1 MRTMVIGGTGL
12 LGYHSV
18 NHLLANGH
26 DVTVLS
32 LPPKPEGLFPDSVA
46 IELGNLGEMS
56 DSDLDAVMA
65 GHDWLVFAAGTDP
78 PPMPTDELEPFLES
92 INVTMTQRSLASA
105 RNAGVSRAVV
115 LGSYFAY
122 FDRVWPSLR
131 IAERLPYVGSRLRQ
145 TQAAFD
151 LITDDF
157 GVVALELPYI
167 WGTMPNRSP
176 QWEELIRTL
185 RGDGGPIHYA
195 PGGTMMTSVVHIAE
209 AVLGGL
215 ERGVSGHRYPIGDQ
229 NVTWA
234 ELIAKIAAIDGVERK
249 VVTVRHAQLRAAAK
263 EAAQQLEAAGL
274 DVGIRPVP
282 YVDIQCANTFFDPE
296 PSRIALGL
304 TSGGLD
310 EAIQDQVE
318 MCPIDITKVDSSAL

>member
-1 MRTMVIGGTGL
+1 M
-12 LGYHSV
+12 
-18 NHLLANGH
+18 
-26 DVTVLS
+26 
-32 LPPKPEGLFPDSVA
+32 FPDSVA
-46 IELGNLGEMS
+46 IELANLGEMS
-56 DSDLDAVMA
+56 DSDLDGVMA

-78 PPMPTDELEPFLES
+78 PPLPKNELEPFLES

-131 IAERLPYVGSRLRQ
+131 IAERHPYVGSRLRQ
-145 TQAAFD
+145 TQTAFD

-157 GVVALELPYI
+157 GVVVLELPYI

-176 QWEELIRTL
+176 QWEDLIATL

-195 PGGTMMTSVVHIAE
+195 PGGTMMTSVLHVAE

-215 ERGVSGHRYPIGDQ
+215 ERGVSGHHYPIGDQ

-234 ELIAKIAAIDGVERK
+234 ELIAKIAAIDGVERE
-249 VVTVRHAQLRAAAK
+249 VITTRHAQLRAAAS
-263 EAAQQLEAAGL
+263 EGARQLKAAGL

-282 YVDIQCANTFFDPE
+282 YVDIQCANAFFDPE

-304 TSGGLD
+304 TSGSLD
-310 EAIQDQVE
+310 EAIREQVE
-318 MCPIDITKVDSSAL
+318 MCPI

>member
-18 NHLLANGH
+18 HHLLANGH
-26 DVTVLS
+26 EVTVLS
-32 LPPKPEGLFPDSVA
+32 LPPEPKGLLPDSVA

-56 DSDLDAVMA
+56 DSDLQAVMEN
-65 GHDWLVFAAGTDP
+65 HDWLVFAAGTDP
-78 PPMPTDELEPFLES
+78 PPMPKDDLEPFLES
-92 INVTMTQRSLASA
+92 INVTMTERSLAAA
-105 RNAGVSRAVV
+105 RAAGVSRAVV

-131 IAERLPYVGSRLRQ
+131 IAERMPYVASRNRQ
-145 TQAAFD
+145 TRAAFD

-157 GVVALELPYI
+157 GVVVLELPYI
-167 WGTMPNRSP
+167 WGTMPNQQP
-176 QWEELIRTL
+176 QWEGLIKTL

-195 PGGTMMTSVVHIAE
+195 AGGTMMTSVLHIAE

-215 ERGVSGHRYPIGDQ
+215 ERGISGHCYPIGDQ

-234 ELIAKIAAIDGVERK
+234 ELIATIAEIDGVERE
-249 VVTVRHAQLRAAAK
+249 VVTVGHAQLRAAAR

-274 DVGIRPVP
+274 DIGIRPIP
-282 YVDIQCANTFFDPE
+282 YVDVECANPFFDPE
-296 PSRIALGL
+296 PSRLALGL
-304 TSGGLD
+304 TAGGLD
-310 EAIQDQVE
+310 AAIREQVE
-318 MCPIDITKVDSSAL
+318 MVPLDTP

>member
-1 MRTMVIGGTGL
+1 MRTIVIGGTGL

-32 LPPKPEGLFPDSVA
+32 LPPKPEGMFPDSVA
-46 IELGNLGEMS
+46 IELADLDEMS

-78 PPMPTDELEPFLES
+78 PPMPKNELEPFLES
-92 INVTMTQRSLASA
+92 INVTMTRRSLASA

-115 LGSYFAY
+115 LGSYFSY
-122 FDRVWPSLR
+122 FDRIWPNLR
-131 IAERLPYVGSRLRQ
+131 IAGRHPYVGSRLRQ

-151 LITDDF
+151 LTTDDF
-157 GVVALELPYI
+157 GVVVLELPYI

-176 QWEELIRTL
+176 QWEQLIKTL
-185 RGDGGPIHYA
+185 RGDGGPIHHA
-195 PGGTMMTSVVHIAE
+195 PGGTMMTSVLHVAE

-215 ERGVSGHRYPIGDQ
+215 ERGVPGHRYPIGDQ

-234 ELIAKIAAIDGVERK
+234 ELIAKIGAIDGVERR
-249 VVTVRHAQLRAAAK
+249 VVTTRHAQLRAAAR
-263 EAAQQLEAAGL
+263 ETAQQLEAAGL

-282 YVDIQCANTFFDPE
+282 YVDIQCANAFFDPE
-296 PSRIALGL
+296 PSRIGLGL

-310 EAIQDQVE
+310 EAIREQVE
-318 MCPIDITKVDSSAL
+318 MCPI

>member
-1 MRTMVIGGTGL
+1 MRTIVIGGTGL

-32 LPPKPEGLFPDSVA
+32 LPPKPEGMFPDSVA
-46 IELGNLGEMS
+46 IELADLDEMS

-78 PPMPTDELEPFLES
+78 PPMPKNELEPFLES

-122 FDRVWPSLR
+122 FDRIWPNLR
-131 IAERLPYVGSRLRQ
+131 IAGRHPYVGSRLRQ

-151 LITDDF
+151 LTTDDF
-157 GVVALELPYI
+157 GVVVLELPYI

-176 QWEELIRTL
+176 QWEQLIKTL
-185 RGDGGPIHYA
+185 RGDGGPIHHA
-195 PGGTMMTSVVHIAE
+195 PGGTMMTSVLHVAE

-215 ERGVSGHRYPIGDQ
+215 ERGVPGHRYPIGDQ

-234 ELIAKIAAIDGVERK
+234 ELIAKIAAIDGVERRA
-249 VVTVRHAQLRAAAK
+249 VTTRHAQLRAAARK
-263 EAAQQLEAAGL
+263 TAQQLEAAGL

-310 EAIQDQVE
+310 DAIREQVE
-318 MCPIDITKVDSSAL
+318 MLPN

>member
-1 MRTMVIGGTGL
+1 MRTIVIGGTGL

-32 LPPKPEGLFPDSVA
+32 LPPKPEGMFPDSVA
-46 IELGNLGEMS
+46 IELADLDEMS

-65 GHDWLVFAAGTDP
+65 GHETDP
-78 PPMPTDELEPFLES
+78 PPMPKNELEPFLES

-122 FDRVWPSLR
+122 FDRIWPNLR
-131 IAERLPYVGSRLRQ
+131 IAGRHPYVGSRLRQ

-151 LITDDF
+151 LTTDDF
-157 GVVALELPYI
+157 GVVVLELPYI

-176 QWEELIRTL
+176 QWEQLIKTL
-185 RGDGGPIHYA
+185 RGDGGPIHHA
-195 PGGTMMTSVVHIAE
+195 PGGTMMTSVLHVAE

-215 ERGVSGHRYPIGDQ
+215 ERGVPGHRYPIGDQ

-234 ELIAKIAAIDGVERK
+234 ELIAKIGAIDGVERR
-249 VVTVRHAQLRAAAK
+249 VVTTRHAQLRAAAR
-263 EAAQQLEAAGL
+263 ETAQQLEAAGL

-282 YVDIQCANTFFDPE
+282 YVDIQCANAFFDPE
-296 PSRIALGL
+296 PSRIGLGL

-310 EAIQDQVE
+310 EAIREQVE
-318 MCPIDITKVDSSAL
+318 MCPI